1 MAAILSNKLY
11 VDNDQIRDNLFDIE
25 GQSSNRNSAGKKN
38 ILINDNSCSK
48 LSITYA
54 LSKNSSVCL

>member
-25 GQSSNRNSAGKKN
+25 GQSSNRNSAGKKKH
-38 ILINDNSCSK
+38 LD
-48 LSITYA
+48 
-54 LSKNSSVCL
+54 